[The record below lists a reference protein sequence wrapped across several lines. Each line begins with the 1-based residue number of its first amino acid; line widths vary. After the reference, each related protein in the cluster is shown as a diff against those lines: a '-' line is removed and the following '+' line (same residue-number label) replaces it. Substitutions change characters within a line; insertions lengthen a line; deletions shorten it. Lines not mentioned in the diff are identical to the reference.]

1 MPKDYKT
8 NVIIDHQVKGVDKLK
23 QGGDRVSNSLGKIK
37 NSLNTLKKEYSD
49 TQKALDNLTKSL
61 ERQTSSAEKLAKRK
75 EELASARI
83 AQRDSERRIR
93 EAQRE
98 AQRQEASRGAF
109 TQGLVQGGFPIPS
122 MFLQR
127 GPGFG
132 RQLAGM
138 GVGRAL
144 GAGFGMGQAGL
155 MGSFTGVAGLQQFLS
170 SIPYVGGLLSGQV
183 GKLAGYAE
191 QNIGYQKT
199 ELEAAPYLSRF
210 QDLRKMI
217 SIGGSLQGLRK
228 KQETLLAGVDVERT
242 ARYKDLLLSRPIEK
256 KHAEVIAEEK
266 TKVPKDLGVVGRI
279 LEFLSPDSPVLRKL
293 ATSTRG
299 SELTEPTKLKAS
311 VQKAREEIDT
321 FITEGLKED
330 TAKIV
335 SKSSRLKSA
344 LRGVDPLAGLGG
356 EGARLMGLNKEDTL
370 RFLSSIVQA
379 GGGVATGEQAKGL
392 RESAFGAK
400 TLWGIGA
407 NVSGA
412 FLQAGRR
419 GGITGGESANA
430 SFINAIN
437 SGISLGLEGSEIN
450 TWLENIAQRINQFQQ
465 TGISINVNS
474 IAQLAANIGKS
485 GLFSTRGI
493 ALAQGA
499 TQYLQ
504 GIGGKGITSGSD
516 LMMLQL
522 LGGWKGGGIKGY
534 REARSRMEEMDFG
547 GEGIS
552 NALSKYLSFVGGNQ
566 STKAEMLQ
574 RLFSR
579 WGVKGSVKEFDWMSA
594 QLTGGAITDGQKIGI
609 DKFVTGQAK
618 GSAELAAI
626 QQAGGITGAAAA
638 TVAYRAPN
646 VREMAHMQKQQIA
659 VGGKVISVMQSLEKN
674 ALNTS
679 EAFANLA
686 KGPLLVLSEPMG
698 SLSETAMDL
707 VGSFTNL
714 IETVPSI
721 LP

>member
-23 QGGDRVSNSLGKIK
+23 QGGDRVSSSLGKIR

-75 EELASARI
+75 EELASSRI
-83 AQRDSERRIR
+83 
-93 EAQRE
+93 AQRE
-98 AQRQEASRGAF
+98 AQRQKASRGAF
-109 TQGLVQGGFPIPS
+109 TQGLIQGGFPIPS

-132 RQLAGM
+132 KQLAGM
-138 GVGRAL
+138 AVGRTL
-144 GAGFGMGQAGL
+144 GRGFGMGQAGL

-217 SIGGSLQGLRK
+217 SMGGSLQGLRK
-228 KQETLLAGVDVERT
+228 EQEALLAGADVEKT

-256 KHAEVIAEEK
+256 KHEEIIAEEK

-321 FITEGLKED
+321 FIIEGLKED

-344 LRGVDPLAGLGG
+344 LRGVDPLAGLGD

-370 RFLSSIVQA
+370 RFLSSIVQV

-392 RESAFGAK
+392 RESAFGAR
-400 TLWGIGA
+400 TLWGVGA

-419 GGITGGESANA
+419 GGITGGESANT

-437 SGISLGLEGSEIN
+437 SGVSLGLEGSEIN
-450 TWLENIAQRINQFQQ
+450 TWLETIAQRINQFQQ
-465 TGISINVNS
+465 TGIPINVNS
-474 IAQLAANIGKS
+474 ITQLAIGIGKA
-485 GLFSTRGI
+485 GLGGTRSI
-493 ALAQGA
+493 ALAQNA

-504 GIGGKGITSGSD
+504 GLGGRGITSGSD
-516 LMMLQL
+516 LIMLQL
-522 LGGWKGGGIKGY
+522 LGGWKGGGVKGY
-534 REARSRMEEMDFG
+534 REARSRMEEMNF
-547 GEGIS
+547 GEGELS
-552 NALSKYLSFVGGNQ
+552 GTLSKYLSFVGGDQ
-566 STKAEMLQ
+566 ATKAEMLQ
-574 RLFSR
+574 RLFTQ
-579 WGVKGSVKEFDWMSA
+579 WGAKGSVKEFDWLAA
-594 QLTGGAITDGQKIGI
+594 QLSGGKATKEQKVGI
-609 DKFVTGQAK
+609 DQFI
-618 GSAELAAI
+618 AEQLQGATELTAI
-626 QQAGGITGAAAA
+626 QKAGGITGAAAA

-646 VREMAHMQKQQIA
+646 VREMAHMQNQQIA
-659 VGGKVISVMQSLEKN
+659 VGGKVVSVMQSLEKN

-686 KGPLLVLSEPMG
+686 KGPLLLLSETMG
-698 SLSETAMDL
+698 SLSATAMDL

-714 IETVPSI
+714 IESVPSI